1 MLLAYDG
8 YAPRTFESED
18 TITVTAPS
26 VGMAG
31 QYQIKRIE
39 RDMTDANFVL
49 LELSNRLLQ
58 YWELDEAYRRMI
70 KDLSV

>member
-1 MLLAYDG
+1 
-8 YAPRTFESED
+8 
-18 TITVTAPS
+18 
-26 VGMAG
+26 MAG

-39 RDMTDANFVL
+39 RDMTDPNFVL
-49 LELSNRLLQ
+49 LELSNRLGE